1 MRKVL
6 IFSVILMLFGTLSAE
21 EAVNAENAPENAAA
35 TESQNESKAEKQK
48 IFYIQPAFGF
58 GTGFS
63 IFRPTISLDADILV
77 AKLAK
82 SDVYVGL
89 DLDFRYIVL
98 QQVIGPAPK
107 VELPLQANTVFDF
120 ATPNVVLKSVGLW
133 LSAGV
138 DLIFYRGYYR
148 RPDKNGEMDY
158 FYDAHDSLRCFAAW
172 GIGIDLLFEKNIV
185 LKLGI
190 DGFGGVYPD
199 LTVTVGYRF

>member
-6 IFSVILMLFGTLSAE
+6 IFSLILMLFGALSAE
-21 EAVNAENAPENAAA
+21 EAVNTENAPE
-35 TESQNESKAEKQK
+35 KQK
-48 IFYIQPAFGF
+48 NFYIQPTFGF

-63 IFRPTISLDADILV
+63 LFRPTISLDADILV

-82 SDVYVGL
+82 SDFYIGL

-107 VELPLQANTVFDF
+107 VELPLQVNTVFDF

-148 RPDKNGEMDY
+148 RPDKNGETDY
-158 FYDAHDSLRCFAAW
+158 FYDAHDSLRYFAAW

-190 DGFGGVYPD
+190 DGFGGIYPD
-199 LTVTVGYRF
+199 LTVTLGYRF